1 MSVEKSLY
9 FDRRDLNERKTQLV
23 ISHTRRGD
31 TCKCLHIM
39 INGLL
44 DTFLSFRII
53 LLQIS
58 RHYRQSHGAN
68 FLQHTKDNNW
78 LYRLAFKTPILW
90 YCLALHPKYNKTQ
103 NKSPGFLASWDKAY
117 IHWAIYS
124 FIFGILPSKH
134 FDLSVVLLCLILVVQ
149 PASACLMK
157 TCYFLVTE
165 AIARFNSSAID

>member
-23 ISHTRRGD
+23 ISRTRRGD

-39 INGLL
+39 INGSL

-58 RHYRQSHGAN
+58 RHYRHSHGAN

-134 FDLSVVLLCLILVVQ
+134 FD
-149 PASACLMK
+149 
-157 TCYFLVTE
+157 
-165 AIARFNSSAID
+165 